1 MLSLSWIKCQNDQ
14 WCGLESV
21 TLESIGDVS
30 GVYLIWHGGQTSR
43 WVRVGQGNIK
53 DRLSAHRKDPEILAY
68 RSHGLYVTWANVHAS
83 QQDGVEAYLASACSP
98 LVGERFPGRTPIE
111 VNLPK

>member
-1 MLSLSWIKCQNDQ
+1 MELTWNKCVGGI
-14 WCGLESV
+14 WCPFETVNLDG
-21 TLESIGDVS
+21 IGDAS

-53 DRLSAHRKDPEILAY
+53 ERLAAHRNDPAILAY
-68 RSHGLYVTWANVHAS
+68 RGHKLFVTWAIVPAA
-83 QQDGVEAYLASACSP
+83 QQNGVEAFLFDQCKP
-98 LVGERFPGRTPIE
+98 LVGERCPDCDPIS